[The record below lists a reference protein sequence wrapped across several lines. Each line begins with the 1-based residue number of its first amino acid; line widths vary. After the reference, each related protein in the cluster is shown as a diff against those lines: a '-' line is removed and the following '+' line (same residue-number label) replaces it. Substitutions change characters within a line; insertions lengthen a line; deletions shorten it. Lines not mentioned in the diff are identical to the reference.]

1 MPNAI
6 LGGIPTMSSTPAGT
20 TTTAVSGDF
29 SLNIFPALFTGTT
42 ARVLVGLWRDT
53 DHAEAIAATI
63 PGLVTWR
70 DPSDASRMYVWHA
83 TETISPE
90 GFHEVTVTAD
100 ENPQLFQKLL
110 DDAVRARMLELGFTE
125 KHGSFV
131 NYGKGSL
138 LTTIPALSQSLTEPI
153 GIYPRIIL
161 EGFFTRNA
169 NEVLVH
175 GIVADVLY
183 TTRFDVSVAELVQ
196 AGLGEELLG
205 EYVLLMPDAPDV
217 AQYPNL
223 ARRTIGSIS
232 GYRGN
237 VVTLNDRRDET
248 LAEIATTAVMPE
260 PTRPLL
266 EKYLTARYQTAF
278 TSGQLALQKKLRE
291 LVQPGKRFKL
301 TNAVRERVAGSGPLQ
316 LLPGLT
322 ADIGEMIRVNNAAF
336 PARQLTPPRYSFDP
350 AGDKLDRRIDSGLH
364 RFGPYDRERVAGKRF
379 RILVIAPTD
388 NKGDVSVAL
397 TKLQNGLRTS
407 KNVFGGLRSMYRLGN
422 VEIRTVFATVAAAK
436 PMAGYAQAV
445 TEALKDTAAPFDLAL
460 VVIHARHRELP
471 DSENPYFQTKALLL
485 SLAGIPTQALT
496 IEKLRK
502 SDDELQYILNNA
514 VLACYAKMG
523 GTSHVL
529 RAPAS
534 EDGATELVFGIGR
547 ALTRTARLRNADET
561 IGFATVFRANGEYL
575 YNDCT
580 PYCHPKDYE
589 RALEE
594 TIKRS
599 VERVAEF
606 EQLPPGSVLRLIFHV
621 HRRTG
626 KREVQPIL
634 NAVRKLPKYKIEY
647 ALLHVNE
654 DHPIQLY
661 ERQRKNSQSGQTVV
675 GVLPERG
682 ISVFLGPRERLVTF
696 VGMRQY
702 RGQGMPMPLRVTL
715 DRTSTFKDLEYIVQQ
730 MFALS
735 FMSAR
740 SMTPAIKP
748 VTIGYAE
755 QLARMTGHL
764 RGVQAWTVEMIQN
777 KLGRKLWFI

>member
-1 MPNAI
+1 MN
-6 LGGIPTMSSTPAGT
+6 PTSATAT
-20 TTTAVSGDF
+20 TNVVTGAF
-29 SLNIFPALFTGTT
+29 NLNIFPAHFTDTP
-42 ARVLVGLWRDT
+42 AHVWVGLWRDP
-53 DHAEAIAATI
+53 EYAAALAAAN

-70 DPSDASRMYVWHA
+70 DRSDASRMYVWHA
-83 TETISPE
+83 TEAISPD
-90 GFHEVTVTAD
+90 GFHEVTVTTA
-100 ENPQLFQKLL
+100 ENPQLFQRLL
-110 DDAVRARMLELGFTE
+110 DDAIHARMLELGFTE

-153 GIYPRIIL
+153 GIYPRIII
-161 EGFFTRNA
+161 EGFFTRDA
-169 NEVLVH
+169 NEALVH
-175 GIVADVLY
+175 GIVVDVLY

-196 AGLGEELLG
+196 AVLGEELLG
-205 EYVLLMPDAPDV
+205 EYVLLMPTAPEV
-217 AQYPNL
+217 AQYPHL

-232 GYRGN
+232 GFRGN
-237 VVTLNDRRDET
+237 LLTLNDRRDEA
-248 LAEIATTAVMPE
+248 LAEIATTGVMPE

-266 EKYLTARYQTAF
+266 EKYLTARYKSAF
-278 TSGQLALQKKLRE
+278 TSGQPALQKKLRE
-291 LVQPGKRFKL
+291 LVQPGKRFAL
-301 TNAVRERVAGSGPLQ
+301 TNAVRERVVGSGPLQ
-316 LLPGLT
+316 LLPGLK
-322 ADIGEMIRVNNAAF
+322 ADIGEMLTANNAAF
-336 PARQLTPPRYSFDP
+336 PARQLAAPPYSFDP
-350 AGDKLDRRIDSGLH
+350 AGDKLDRRIDNGLL

-379 RILVIAPTD
+379 RVLVIAPAD

-397 TKLQNGLRTS
+397 TKLQDGLRTTQ
-407 KNVFGGLRSMYRLGN
+407 NVFGGIRSMYRLGN
-422 VEIRTVFATVAAAK
+422 IDVRTVFATVAAAR

-445 TEALKDTAAPFDLAL
+445 TEALKDQQAPFDLAL
-460 VVIHARHRELP
+460 VIIHARHRELP

-502 SDDELQYILNNA
+502 SDYELQYILNNA
-514 VLACYAKMG
+514 ALACYAKMG

-529 RAPAS
+529 RAAAAD
-534 EDGATELVFGIGR
+534 DGATELVFGIGR
-547 ALTRTARLRNADET
+547 ALTRAARLRKADET

-580 PYCHPKDYE
+580 PYCHPNEYE

-606 EQLPPGSVLRLIFHV
+606 EQLPSGSVLRLIFHV

-634 NAVRKLPKYKIEY
+634 NAVRKLPKFKIEY

-654 DHPIQLY
+654 DHSIQLY
-661 ERQRKNSQSGQTVV
+661 GRQRKTSPSGATVV

-696 VGMRQY
+696 VGTRQY

-715 DRTSTFKDLEYIVQQ
+715 DRSSTFTDLEYIVQQ
-730 MFALS
+730 LYSLS